1 MIDRLKILAKID
13 DIENMHC
20 SICTVDV
27 RKSNE
32 YCYTKCEQG
41 LEIRTLGDQLLSSDA
56 KRIEQ
61 TLAKGKEM
69 TTKEIRF
76 LLSKEVTRKEIARAV
91 GIRTQSQVKPF
102 FDNIQNVY
110 DNKYGRDNKFMN
122 RKKHRYPAKVEVKQI
137 IESNLDLENKDLIK
151 KIAAELDVSHSAV
164 YRYMRVYKENA

>member
-61 TLAKGKEM
+61 TLARGKEM

-102 FDNIQNVY
+102 FDNIQN
-110 DNKYGRDNKFMN
+110 
-122 RKKHRYPAKVEVKQI
+122 
-137 IESNLDLENKDLIK
+137 
-151 KIAAELDVSHSAV
+151 
-164 YRYMRVYKENA
+164 